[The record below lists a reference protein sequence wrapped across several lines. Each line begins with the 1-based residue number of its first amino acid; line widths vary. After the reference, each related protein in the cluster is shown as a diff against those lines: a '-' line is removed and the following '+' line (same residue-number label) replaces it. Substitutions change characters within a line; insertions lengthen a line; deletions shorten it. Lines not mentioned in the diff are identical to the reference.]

1 VNDNLFADGFFVNGA
16 SQAQY
21 EEDTAAYGENHYGD
35 VASGFLAAAQERG
48 IVTKEVS
55 EALAA
60 EEPTDDD
67 KALALERKESF
78 SALAFCM
85 KEQATDKKTSELVK
99 LSQLDYYDWLA
110 SFEPMAFDDVGT
122 ITDILTLWRG
132 NAEDKHIDAKNR

>member
-1 VNDNLFADGFFVNGA
+1 MKKEITVGGVAIPCVANAFTPILYRQIFHRDFMAEMQSFARLKGKK
-16 SQAQY
+16 STEY
-21 EEDTAAYGENHYGD
+21 
-35 VASGFLAAAQERG
+35 
-48 IVTKEVS
+48 
-55 EALAA
+55 
-60 EEPTDDD
+60 TDDD

-99 LSQLDYYDWLA
+99 LSQLDYYEWLA